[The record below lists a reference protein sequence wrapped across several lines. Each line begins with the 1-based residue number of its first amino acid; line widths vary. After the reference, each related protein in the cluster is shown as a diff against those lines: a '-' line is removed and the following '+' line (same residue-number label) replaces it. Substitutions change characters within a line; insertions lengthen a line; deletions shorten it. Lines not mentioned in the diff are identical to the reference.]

1 MSKQLNLFPDNALNI
16 SKSLQDT
23 QPADS
28 ETLFNPIDEM
38 LAATDRFQNRID
50 FLKLLHF
57 IARFPNY
64 SAFNCF
70 LLYVQNPSATYVA
83 TARTWIQ
90 KFKRQPKQSA
100 LPLIILA
107 PMAPI
112 LFVFDIQDTEGSPIP
127 SSLLKPSEIRGQVL
141 GKLYENTL
149 HNCTIQGISVH
160 ETHLNADS
168 LDTAGRIT
176 PALRKKYNKLPLRK
190 DASYLILLDNTQRL
204 EDKYSSLVYELGHIF
219 CGHLGI
225 DRHAWWPE
233 RNDLD
238 IKKETLEAES
248 VAFLVCSRKGL
259 AEGSEEYLTKIM
271 EKSQEKPLLSLNA
284 VLQAVNYVEETGKR
298 PWQRPKK
305 QSRY

>member
-1 MSKQLNLFPDNALNI
+1 MSKQLNLFPDNTLNI
-16 SKSLQDT
+16 SKSLQDMKL
-23 QPADS
+23 PDS

-38 LAATDRFQNRID
+38 LAATARFRNRSD

-83 TARTWIQ
+83 TARTWAQ
-90 KFKRQPKQSA
+90 KFKRQPKQNA
-100 LPLIILA
+100 RPLIILA

-112 LFVFDIQDTEGSPIP
+112 LFLFDIQDTEGSPVP

-141 GKLYENTL
+141 GRIYGNTL

-160 ETHLNADS
+160 ETHLHADS
-168 LDTAGRIT
+168 PDTAGRIT
-176 PALRKKYNKLPLRK
+176 PALRKKYNALNLRK
-190 DASYLILLDNTQRL
+190 DASYLILLGNAQSL

-233 RNDLD
+233 RKDLD
-238 IKKETLEAES
+238 IMKETLEAES
-248 VAFLVCSRKGL
+248 VAFLVCRRIGL
-259 AEGSEEYLTKIM
+259 AEGSEKYLTKIM
-271 EKSQEKPLLSLNA
+271 EKSQEKSFLSLNA
-284 VLQAVNYVEETGKR
+284 VLQAVNYAEKTGKG